1 MKLRTR
7 LYLLALVPLL
17 IAILMIGFIVLQVQQ
32 IQSSTQDNVQV
43 LINVEKLRGQLV
55 TTEQS
60 LSNYAFNPS
69 EGNKTESETQLAA
82 SAQILENTKN
92 LLTETSHQTI
102 ATQIEQKFEALT
114 VASKSALAENN
125 QAEVNRQSIRI
136 SGILNDIHLLNI
148 QTNEW
153 YEHLTLKTERA
164 VQFTITA
171 SVIGSAILI
180 TLSIVFTWIVSR
192 RIIVPINSLVSDAQL
207 IADGDLTVQTSE
219 RKKKN
224 TKFEVEQLRDAFSQ
238 MVKNL
243 RSTVQSVDHVGTEV
257 NDFTEEITSQM
268 NILSESSNQI
278 AISTDELSRGSQSIS
293 VDIQQAAELV
303 GSMRN
308 AFLQSVQ
315 DSKESTELSSFALQ
329 SVSVGKETIVKQLE
343 LTEKMTIASREIKAS
358 IDQFSL
364 FTNKIEEAA
373 SAVRGIAEQT
383 NLLALNA
390 AIEAARAGEAGKGFA
405 VVADEV
411 RKLAEDSSK
420 ATQSIS
426 DMLGQMKEG
435 ITTIV
440 SSANLGETLSSHQAL
455 SMSDTEKSFS
465 DIFTNVT
472 SVFDQLNDL
481 SNKLETANAMSEDV
495 LAAVENVSAI
505 TEETA
510 AGTEEISAS
519 TDEQLHSFT
528 RATEKV
534 NELRSMTQVM
544 KKELMKFKIK

>member
-7 LYLLALVPLL
+7 LYILALVPLL
-17 IAILMIGFIVLQVQQ
+17 IAILMIGFITLQVQQ
-32 IQSSTQDNVQV
+32 IQSSSQDNVQV
-43 LINVEKLRGQLV
+43 LINVEKLRGQFV
-55 TTEQS
+55 TTKQS

-69 EGNKTESETQLAA
+69 EGNKAESEAQLALTA
-82 SAQILENTKN
+82 TTLEEMKTVLTVPSHQVIAAQIEDKLVKLDGVARTALSENDK
-92 LLTETSHQTI
+92 
-102 ATQIEQKFEALT
+102 
-114 VASKSALAENN
+114 AEI
-125 QAEVNRQSIRI
+125 NRQSIRI
-136 SGILNDIHLLNI
+136 SGIINDIHLLDI
-148 QTNEW
+148 QTSAW
-153 YEHLTLKTERA
+153 YKQLTNNMERT

-171 SVIGSAILI
+171 SIIGSILLVS
-180 TLSIVFTWIVSR
+180 LSIIFTWIVAR
-192 RIIVPINSLVSDAQL
+192 RIIVPINALVKDAQL
-207 IADGDLTVQTSE
+207 VANGDLTLHTSE
-219 RKKKN
+219 RKKKK
-224 TKFEVEQLRDAFSQ
+224 TKYEVEQLRDAFGQ
-238 MVKNL
+238 MVSNL

-257 NDFTEEITSQM
+257 NEFTEEITSQM

-303 GSMRN
+303 GNMRN

-315 DSKESTELSSFALQ
+315 NSKDSTDLSSHALQ
-329 SVSVGKETIVKQLE
+329 SVSTGKETIVKQLE
-343 LTEKMTIASREIKAS
+343 LTEKMTAASREIKSS
-358 IDQFSL
+358 IDQFSS

-373 SAVRGIAEQT
+373 TSVRGIAEQT

-426 DMLGQMKEG
+426 DMLAQMKEG
-435 ITTIV
+435 INDIV
-440 SSANLGETLSSHQAL
+440 ESANLGETLSSNQAL

-465 DIFTNVT
+465 NIYTNVT
-472 SVFDQLNDL
+472 SVFEQLKDL

-534 NELRSMTQVM
+534 NELRNMTQSM
-544 KKELMKFKIK
+544 KNELTKFKIK